1 MKKYIFS
8 LILILNIANLFAY
21 DQQAYKELLAGGKK
35 FENADLS
42 KAKIKNM
49 DLSDVAFINVNLSG
63 AFFHNSML
71 TNVTFDSC
79 NLSKATYC
87 DVVFNNSKIL
97 NNSNLTYCIF
107 AKVIFD
113 SSEISNSFMP
123 NAKLLETDFMISRF
137 CNINM
142 DSSEFDTVNFSG
154 CTLENINFRA
164 AKLELVKIYET
175 VQIGKGLIFDQTSF
189 SRCCL
194 LGINEK
200 SSVIGTNFF
209 GTIFKN
215 SYFLN
220 LNFDS
225 CTNLDQ
231 VSWAT
236 KSLFSNISSTN
247 PKDLEAFAKKLKAN
261 GAKVNGEWITDK
273 EYWDKFD
280 THYCKKFFA
289 NLWPSLA
296 YLVAFTAVGSFCPPL
311 APVAGATASSAAAGV
326 GH

>member
-21 DQQAYKELLAGGKK
+21 DQQVYKELLAGGKK

-42 KAKIKNM
+42 KAKIENM
-49 DLSDVAFINVNLSG
+49 DLSDVTFANVNLTG

-79 NLSKATYC
+79 NLSTVTYC
-87 DVVFNNSKIL
+87 DLVFNNSKIL
-97 NNSNLTYCIF
+97 NNSNLTSCIF

-113 SSEISNSFMP
+113 SSEISNSLMP
-123 NAKLLETDFMISRF
+123 NAKLLETDFMVSRL

-142 DSSEFDTVNFSG
+142 DSSEWDTVNFSG

-164 AKLELVKIYET
+164 AKLDLVKIYET
-175 VQIGKGLIFDQTSF
+175 VQIGNGLIFDQTSF

-194 LGINEK
+194 LGRNEK
-200 SSVIGTNFF
+200 SSVTSANFF

-220 LNFDS
+220 LNFD
-225 CTNLDQ
+225 N
-231 VSWAT
+231 
-236 KSLFSNISSTN
+236 
-247 PKDLEAFAKKLKAN
+247 
-261 GAKVNGEWITDK
+261 
-273 EYWDKFD
+273 
-280 THYCKKFFA
+280 
-289 NLWPSLA
+289 
-296 YLVAFTAVGSFCPPL
+296 
-311 APVAGATASSAAAGV
+311 
-326 GH
+326 